1 MYVVQKDCLLLSL
14 DINVLKG
21 LKVTILQQKVKASV
35 SHGVKNTLNFLS
47 SIVATDHELLF
58 GILNDGDLSTIDN
71 SKIAKLKEKTRIFSL
86 KLNIGQENG
95 SGRSWKLEEA
105 LSCNPEKESC

>member
-35 SHGVKNTLNFLS
+35 SHGV
-47 SIVATDHELLF
+47 
-58 GILNDGDLSTIDN
+58 
-71 SKIAKLKEKTRIFSL
+71 
-86 KLNIGQENG
+86 
-95 SGRSWKLEEA
+95 
-105 LSCNPEKESC
+105 